1 MKPSISAQ
9 RRLGRRKCFRRWGF
23 RRGRRRS
30 WQHRHQVWPVTTTTL
45 SLICFAIYLFPQS
58 RFLVELQW
66 NVDTVLQWKSWHQIE
81 SLKQQC
87 RQFGYCL
94 SYLVDFSGDERKI
107 SKKFTSYLS
116 RKLSQMGGGAVAQTR
131 PESANASPAKFNHLS
146 PDQETDQQ
154 GKYNYVIGS
163 MVEGLRV
170 WPKSSEGGTLCCN
183 GLLVLR
189 YFQINQF
196 GRTITVWFFDTIKTT
211 VVSFGNIYGPTA
223 VEGQYNIITFSLSHY
238 TWPKGFQFLKCK
250 SIKQFSLPSNFLRN
264 EFTSDVIFILQNDKT
279 TLCFSV
285 FWTDKAR

>member
-9 RRLGRRKCFRRWGF
+9 RRLGRRKCFRRWGL

-30 WQHRHQVWPVTTTTL
+30 WQHRHQVWPVTITTL

-81 SLKQQC
+81 SPKQQC

-170 WPKSSEGGTLCCN
+170 WPKRSEGGTLCCN
-183 GLLVLR
+183 GISV
-189 YFQINQF
+189 
-196 GRTITVWFFDTIKTT
+196 
-211 VVSFGNIYGPTA
+211 YGTYVT
-223 VEGQYNIITFSLSHY
+223 VEGQ
-238 TWPKGFQFLKCK
+238 
-250 SIKQFSLPSNFLRN
+250 
-264 EFTSDVIFILQNDKT
+264 
-279 TLCFSV
+279 
-285 FWTDKAR
+285 